1 MAVIKK
7 GPDGSGSMGGHD
19 PEKYGPIRSLL
30 KYYAKKPKIFT
41 ACVRDNR
48 KRFGPRVNAVCA
60 WVKDQIKGTTKWRGK
75 EAELRA
81 ELGLE
86 GLTEAEIDMFI
97 FDMDTMESIVFPP
110 SQAEA
115 VKFCEANGIDYDI
128 HGFDEPCPD
137 CGDWGDCGCV
147 ALQEAV
153 RRHKLEV
160 EKKHMILRSS
170 ANNNASLIYD
180 GGLNN
185 GGFLNGGFLNGGFV
199 ESSAVQA
206 KPIHPSRAT
215 QAENKEFLDS
225 DKKDLDEALAGTPAS
240 ASSSSGG
247 SKSSSGNVDPR
258 EIARP
263 ENGTIVY
270 DDGSIKDTK
279 TGLTRFPS
287 VVFPDGS
294 IRYDDGSVA
303 RPGSLASMLVMRP
316 LTKEDRAMLAE
327 RGAQGMPIGDFAS
340 VEDLMSDLAKQTYGT
355 SGKGGAGELAID
367 GLMQK
372 EQLAAGLNDGDKAN
386 LMAAKPS
393 PQSDL
398 SNARKTSDPNK
409 PSMGKEYDT
418 PLRPRRGEKVQR
430 GPRGGR
436 GVWRNV
442 DGRNIFIKIGQTP
455 REARREQTEEDNKKK

>member
-75 EAELRA
+75 GSELRA

-86 GLTEAEIDMFI
+86 GLTEAEIDMYI

-128 HGFDEPCPD
+128 HGFDEPCPA

-147 ALQEAV
+147 ALQEAML
-153 RRHKLEV
+153 RHNYARQLQARDLVVVMSESEEMDNKV
-160 EKKHMILRSS
+160 DSVVQNNEKTANAAAGPAQQGAVNSS
-170 ANNNASLIYD
+170 AKS
-180 GGLNN
+180 
-185 GGFLNGGFLNGGFV
+185 
-199 ESSAVQA
+199 
-206 KPIHPSRAT
+206 
-215 QAENKEFLDS
+215 
-225 DKKDLDEALAGTPAS
+225 GTM
-240 ASSSSGG
+240 
-247 SKSSSGNVDPR
+247 NPR
-258 EIARP
+258 EVARP

-294 IRYDDGSVA
+294 VRYDDGSVA
-303 RPGSLASMLVMRP
+303 RPGSLASMIVMRP
-316 LTKEDRAMLAE
+316 MTREDRTELAE
-327 RGAQGMPIGDFAS
+327 RGAQGMPVRDFAS
-340 VEDLMSDLAKQTYGT
+340 VDFLMNDLNKHMMKKT
-355 SGKGGAGELAID
+355 GKGGAGELPVDKSAQEELASSSED
-367 GLMQK
+367 SGNGLK
-372 EQLAAGLNDGDKAN
+372 V
-386 LMAAKPS
+386 S
-393 PQSDL
+393 PPADPV
-398 SNARKTSDPNK
+398 NARQTSDPSK
-409 PSMGKEYDT
+409 PSMESDDYDV
-418 PLRPRRGEKVQR
+418 PLRPRRGEEIAR
-430 GPRGGR
+430 GPEGGR

-442 DGRNIFIKIGQTP
+442 DGYNIFIKIGQTP
-455 REARREQTEEDNKKK
+455 REARMEQSVRDKEKKGK

>member
-75 EAELRA
+75 ESELRA

-86 GLTEAEIDMFI
+86 GLTEAEIDMYI

-128 HGFDEPCPD
+128 HGFDEPCPA

-147 ALQEAV
+147 ALQEAML
-153 RRHKLEV
+153 RHNYARQLQARDLVVVMSE
-160 EKKHMILRSS
+160 
-170 ANNNASLIYD
+170 A
-180 GGLNN
+180 
-185 GGFLNGGFLNGGFV
+185 
-199 ESSAVQA
+199 SAVQA
-206 KPIHPSRAT
+206 KPIHPTRAT
-215 QAENKEFLDS
+215 KEENKEFLDS

-240 ASSSSGG
+240 STSSSSKSG
-247 SKSSSGNVDPR
+247 SRSFDPR
-258 EIARP
+258 EVARP

-287 VVFPDGS
+287 MVFPDGS
-294 IRYDDGSVA
+294 VRYDDGSVA

-316 LTKEDRAMLAE
+316 MSKEDRALLAE
-327 RGAQGMPIGDFAS
+327 RGAQGMPISDFAW
-340 VEDLMSDLAKQTYGT
+340 VDALMSDLAKQTYGT

-372 EQLAAGLNDGDKAN
+372 QQLSAGLDAGDMAN
-386 LMAAKPS
+386 IAAAKPS
-393 PQSDL
+393 PAADL
-398 SNARKTSDPNK
+398 PNARETSDPNK
-409 PSMGKEYDT
+409 PSMGKDYDT
-418 PLRPRRGEKVQR
+418 PLRPRRGEEVQR

-455 REARREQTEEDNKKK
+455 REARREQTEEDKKKK

>member
-75 EAELRA
+75 ESELRA

-86 GLTEAEIDMFI
+86 GLTEAEIDMYI

-147 ALQEAV
+147 ALQEAML
-153 RRHKLEV
+153 RHNYARQLQARDLVVVMSETANTGGVKPGKGSYPAG
-160 EKKHMILRSS
+160 EKQETKDKFYGGPSDVAVTPGQQGAVNSS
-170 ANNNASLIYD
+170 AKS
-180 GGLNN
+180 
-185 GGFLNGGFLNGGFV
+185 
-199 ESSAVQA
+199 
-206 KPIHPSRAT
+206 
-215 QAENKEFLDS
+215 
-225 DKKDLDEALAGTPAS
+225 GTM
-240 ASSSSGG
+240 
-247 SKSSSGNVDPR
+247 DPR
-258 EIARP
+258 EVARP

-279 TGLTRFPS
+279 TGLTRYPS
-287 VVFPDGS
+287 MVFPDGS
-294 IRYDDGSVA
+294 VRYDDGSVA
-303 RPGSLASMLVMRP
+303 RPGSLASMIVMRP
-316 LTKEDRAMLAE
+316 MTKEDRAELAE
-327 RGAQGMPIGDFAS
+327 RGATGMPIREFAS
-340 VEDLMSDLAKQTYGT
+340 VENILDDLSRQVYGK
-355 SGKGGAGELAID
+355 SGRGGAGELAVD
-367 GLMQK
+367 RLAQK
-372 EQLAAGLNDGDKAN
+372 EQMAAGMDDEDFAN
-386 LMAAKPS
+386 MAFVGQADAV
-393 PQSDL
+393 Q
-398 SNARKTSDPNK
+398 ARKTSDPNR
-409 PSMGKEYDT
+409 PSMEAKDYDT
-418 PLRPRRGEKVQR
+418 PLRPRRGEEVQR

-455 REARREQTEEDNKKK
+455 REARQEQTYEDKKDKK

>member
-75 EAELRA
+75 EADLRA

-86 GLTEAEIDMFI
+86 GLTEAEIDMYI

-128 HGFDEPCPD
+128 HGFDEPCPA

-147 ALQEAV
+147 ALQEAML
-153 RRHKLEV
+153 RHNYARQLQARDLVVVMSESDAANNPIS
-160 EKKHMILRSS
+160 EKSDNSYGEKDDEKHPHSAVAPSQMGATNSS
-170 ANNNASLIYD
+170 A
-180 GGLNN
+180 
-185 GGFLNGGFLNGGFV
+185 
-199 ESSAVQA
+199 
-206 KPIHPSRAT
+206 K
-215 QAENKEFLDS
+215 
-225 DKKDLDEALAGTPAS
+225 
-240 ASSSSGG
+240 SGG
-247 SKSSSGNVDPR
+247 MSPR
-258 EIARP
+258 EVARP

-279 TGLTRFPS
+279 TGLTRYPS
-287 VVFPDGS
+287 TVFPDGS
-294 IRYDDGSVA
+294 VRYDDGTVA
-303 RPGSLASMLVMRP
+303 RPGSLASMIVMRP
-316 LTKEDRAMLAE
+316 MNKEDRAELNE
-327 RGAQGMPIGDFAS
+327 RGAQGMPVQNFAS
-340 VEDLMSDLAKQTYGT
+340 VDTLMNDLTKHMFKTT
-355 SGKGGAGELAID
+355 GKGGAGELPVD
-367 GLMQK
+367 KMVQD
-372 EQLAAGLNDGDKAN
+372 ELAAGAGVSGEMKV
-386 LMAAKPS
+386 S
-393 PQSDL
+393 PPADPV
-398 SNARKTSDPNK
+398 NARKPSDPSH
-409 PSMGKEYDT
+409 PSMESDDYDV
-418 PLRPRRGEKVQR
+418 PLRPRRGEEVAR
-430 GPRGGR
+430 GPEGGR

-442 DGRNIFIKIGQTP
+442 DGYNIFIKIGQTP
-455 REARREQTEEDNKKK
+455 REARAEQSVRDKEKTGK

>member
-48 KRFGPRVNAVCA
+48 KRFGPRTNAVCA

-81 ELGLE
+81 ELGVE

-97 FDMDTMESIVFPP
+97 FDMDTLESVVFPP
-110 SQAEA
+110 TAAEA
-115 VKFCEANGIDYDI
+115 VKLCEANGIDYDI
-128 HGFDEPCPD
+128 HGFDEPCPA

-147 ALQEAV
+147 ALQEAM

-170 ANNNASLIYD
+170 ANNNSSAFYN

-185 GGFLNGGFLNGGFV
+185 GGFLNGGFLNAGFV
-199 ESSAVQA
+199 EADDDKEKVDAVVEFSRKQSAESA
-206 KPIHPSRAT
+206 K
-215 QAENKEFLDS
+215 
-225 DKKDLDEALAGTPAS
+225 TPEQQGAVNT
-240 ASSSSGG
+240 AAK
-247 SKSSSGNVDPR
+247 SKTMDPR
-258 EIARP
+258 EVARP

-279 TGLTRFPS
+279 TGLTKYPS

-294 IRYDDGSVA
+294 VRYDDGSVA
-303 RPGSLASMLVMRP
+303 RPGSLASMIVMRP
-316 LTKEDRAMLAE
+316 MTKEDRAELME
-327 RGAQGMPIGDFAS
+327 RGASGMPLTDFAK
-340 VEDLMSDLAKQTYGT
+340 VDDLLTDLAKQVYGT
-355 SGKGGAGELAID
+355 AGKGGAGELAID
-367 GLMQK
+367 KLAQK
-372 EQLAAGLNDGDKAN
+372 QQLAAGMDADDRYDISKAGY
-386 LMAAKPS
+386 AEKKKVPS
-393 PQSDL
+393 DTAS
-398 SNARKTSDPNK
+398 ARETSDPDK
-409 PSMGKEYDT
+409 PSLENDDYDT
-418 PLRPRRGEKVQR
+418 PLRPRRGEEIKRAPR
-430 GPRGGR
+430 GGGR

-455 REARREQTEEDNKKK
+455 REARAEQVQEDKKKK

>member
-81 ELGLE
+81 ELGVE

-97 FDMDTMESIVFPP
+97 FDMDTMESVVFPP
-110 SQAEA
+110 TAAEA
-115 VKFCEANGIDYDI
+115 VKLCEANSIDYDI
-128 HGFDEPCPD
+128 HGFDEPCPA

-147 ALQEAV
+147 ALQEAM

-160 EKKHMILRSS
+160 EKQHMILRSS
-170 ANNNASLIYD
+170 ANNNNSPFYNA
-180 GGLNN
+180 GLNN
-185 GGFLNGGFLNGGFV
+185 GGFLNGGWLNGGFV
-199 ESSAVQA
+199 EAD
-206 KPIHPSRAT
+206 
-215 QAENKEFLDS
+215 EMDNKLDS
-225 DKKDLDEALAGTPAS
+225 IVQNNAKTADAAVGPEQQGAVNTSAKTGTM
-240 ASSSSGG
+240 
-247 SKSSSGNVDPR
+247 NPR
-258 EIARP
+258 EVARP
-263 ENGTIVY
+263 ENGTVVY

-279 TGLTRFPS
+279 TGLTRFP
-287 VVFPDGS
+287 VLAFPDGS

-303 RPGSLASMLVMRP
+303 RPGSLASMIVLRP
-316 LTKEDRAMLAE
+316 MTKEDRNELYE
-327 RGAQGMPIGDFAS
+327 RGAQGMPVRDFAS
-340 VEDLMSDLAKQTYGT
+340 VDTLMNDLVANQFRST
-355 SGKGGAGELAID
+355 GKGGMGTLPID
-367 GLMQK
+367 QTTQEGILDSSDMEADSK
-372 EQLAAGLNDGDKAN
+372 G
-386 LMAAKPS
+386 MPKPV
-393 PQSDL
+393 PDADL
-398 SNARKTSDPNK
+398 PTARETSDSSK
-409 PSMGKEYDT
+409 MSMGGEDYDV
-418 PLRPRRGEKVQR
+418 PLVPRRGEEIAR

-455 REARREQTEEDNKKK
+455 REARQEQTKEDKDKK